1 MILKLRYLQLVL
13 FCTTIGFSQ
22 TIEIDENTR
31 FDNTAPIVIMSNG
44 FYQNDIRLAPH
55 NLLQIVE
62 NNEEAVKMM
71 KKAKKNKV
79 WAQSMLG
86 GGILLILNESFA
98 ELTDGTFNYYVA
110 GFGAGL
116 IGISFPLFSKGKVL
130 TFGAVDKYNTDL
142 ESKSESLSKKTNVD
156 VSLSSSVNG
165 IGLSV
170 RF

>member
-1 MILKLRYLQLVL
+1 
-13 FCTTIGFSQ
+13 
-22 TIEIDENTR
+22 
-31 FDNTAPIVIMSNG
+31 
-44 FYQNDIRLAPH
+44 
-55 NLLQIVE
+55 
-62 NNEEAVKMM
+62 
-71 KKAKKNKV
+71 
-79 WAQSMLG
+79 MLG

>member
-1 MILKLRYLQLVL
+1 MILKLRYLQLLL

-79 WAQSMLG
+79 WAQSMVG

-110 GFGAGL
+110 GLGAGL
-116 IGISFPLFSKGKVL
+116 IGVSFPLFNKGKLL
-130 TFGAVDKYNTDL
+130 TYGAVDKYNTDL
-142 ESKSESLSKKTNVD
+142 EAKQNVGYRHNTID
-156 VSLSSSVNG
+156 ISICSTLNRV
-165 IGLSV
+165 GLSV